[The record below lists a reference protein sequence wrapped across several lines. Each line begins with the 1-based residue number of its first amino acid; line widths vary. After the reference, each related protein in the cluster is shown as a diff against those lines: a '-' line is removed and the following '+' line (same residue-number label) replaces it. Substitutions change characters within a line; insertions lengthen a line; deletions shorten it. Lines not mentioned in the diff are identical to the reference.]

1 MRIRGTVA
9 VLMYHSI
16 AAVTTA
22 SFERLTIDP
31 VLFCEHLAALG
42 EHAEVIGFAQVPAAL
57 AEGRQAVAEGR
68 QAVAI
73 TIDDGLA
80 DAGTAACPALL
91 RHGLPATLFVPTAF
105 VGASSSWLGGEDGKQ
120 AMLTW
125 AELSDLAG
133 AGFEIGSH
141 GRQHL
146 AADINSPGLVRR
158 DAAASRTELEQ
169 RLGQPVHSFAYPFGY
184 HATGGRR
191 AVREAGFAQA
201 CVVGDLPARTG
212 DDRWA
217 LPRLQ
222 VNGGTTPEELLAMVR
237 WQPSATMRHWAHAK
251 QHAWRAG
258 RRLAGW
264 GPPEAGRMP
273 ELAR

>member
-1 MRIRGTVA
+1 MSGVRIRGTVA

-16 AAVTTA
+16 AAATTA
-22 SFERLTIDP
+22 SFERLTVDP
-31 VLFCEHLAALG
+31 ALFCEHLAALG
-42 EHAEVIGFAQVPAAL
+42 ENAEVIGFAQVPAAL
-57 AEGRQAVAEGR
+57 AEGR

-105 VGASSSWLGGEDGKQ
+105 VGASSSWLGGADGKQ

-125 AELSDLAG
+125 AELGDLAG

-146 AADINSPGLVRR
+146 AADVHPPGRVRR

-169 RLGQPVHSFAYPFGY
+169 RLGRPVRSFAYPFGY
-184 HATGGRR
+184 HAAGARR

-222 VNGGTTPEELLAMVR
+222 VNGGTTPEELLAMIR
-237 WQPSATMRHWAHAK
+237 WRPSATMRHWAHAK
-251 QHAWRAG
+251 QHAWHAG

-273 ELAR
+273 EMAR

>member
-1 MRIRGTVA
+1 MSGVPVRGSVA

-16 AAVTTA
+16 AAATTA
-22 SFERLTIDP
+22 SFERLTVDP
-31 VLFCEHLAALG
+31 ALFCEHLAALD
-42 EHAEVIGFAQVPAAL
+42 EHTEVIGFAQVPAAL
-57 AEGRQAVAEGR
+57 AEGR

-91 RHGLPATLFVPTAF
+91 RQGLPATLFVPTAF
-105 VGASSSWLGGEDGKQ
+105 VGASSSWLGGADGKR

-125 AELSDLAG
+125 AELGDLAQ

-141 GRQHL
+141 GNQHL
-146 AADINSPGLVRR
+146 AADVNPAGLVRR

-169 RLGQPVHSFAYPFGY
+169 QLGRPVHSFAYPFGY
-184 HATGGRR
+184 HAAAARR

-251 QHAWRAG
+251 QHAWHAG

-273 ELAR
+273 EMAR